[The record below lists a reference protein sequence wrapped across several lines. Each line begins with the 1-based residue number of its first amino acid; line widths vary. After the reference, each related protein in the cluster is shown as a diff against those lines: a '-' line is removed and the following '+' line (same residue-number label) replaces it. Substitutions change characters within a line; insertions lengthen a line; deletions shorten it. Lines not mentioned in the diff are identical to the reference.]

1 MPHSLLSKDY
11 DAFSGLAEPRMP
23 RGPSLIF
30 ESDGILFTLIAECV
44 ASNFQA
50 FESFHAFFPASFL
63 PVGGSLKNCENKQSF
78 LGFLKYDANCWAYI
92 YK

>member
-1 MPHSLLSKDY
+1 MKLSYASLLSKDY

-50 FESFHAFFPASFL
+50 FESFHAFFPKLSILWVVA
-63 PVGGSLKNCENKQSF
+63 
-78 LGFLKYDANCWAYI
+78 
-92 YK
+92 